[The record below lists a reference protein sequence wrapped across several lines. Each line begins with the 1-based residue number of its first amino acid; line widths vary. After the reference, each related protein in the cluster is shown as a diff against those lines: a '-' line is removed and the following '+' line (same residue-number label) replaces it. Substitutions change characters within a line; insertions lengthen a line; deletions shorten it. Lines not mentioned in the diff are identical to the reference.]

1 MLGGAFLGV
10 LYGKHLLL
18 VIYDN
23 REIAICSYHQL
34 SFPEHADIAQRVR
47 FIWIP
52 TSPLNFKTI
61 FWCKLY
67 V

>member
-1 MLGGAFLGV
+1 MRGGAFLGV

-34 SFPEHADIAQRVR
+34 SFPEHADIV
-47 FIWIP
+47 P
-52 TSPLNFKTI
+52 KSPLYLNT
-61 FWCKLY
+61 Y
-67 V
+67 